1 MVVTIAPQ
9 IRQFARLAKAADR
22 RVPGGF
28 RAFFRVISMLKAMLN
43 DNKQG
48 SDDSLNARNCLTG
61 ADDRAVF

>member
-9 IRQFARLAKAADR
+9 IRQFARPRKPLIVCTGR
-22 RVPGGF
+22 FSGL
-28 RAFFRVISMLKAMLN
+28 FRVNSMLKAMLN